1 MDLRLIG
8 MYCAACATKIE
19 KVVSKMPGVNQA
31 NVNFALETARV
42 EFNPAEVSLSDIQQR
57 VEKLGYQAVSKQE
70 TLDQEGHR
78 KEAITKQKRKRSCRR
93 FCRRRALGHGE
104 PFLLHL
110 LDLDAGPVHEP
121 LVPADPGHTGT
132 VFIGKQFYVGA
143 YKALRNK
150 SANMDV
156 LVALG
161 TSATYF
167 YSLYLT
173 IDWAAGANA
182 HHGPEMYYETSAVL
196 ITLVIMGK
204 LFESWPK
211 AVPRRPS
218 KP

>member
-1 MDLRLIG
+1 M
-8 MYCAACATKIE
+8 
-19 KVVSKMPGVNQA
+19 
-31 NVNFALETARV
+31 

-78 KEAITKQKRKRSCRR
+78 KEAITKQKQEAPVGDSVAA
-93 FCRRRALGHGE
+93 ALGHGE

-150 SANMDV
+150 KRQYGRSGRTRYLSDLFLQFVFNDR
-156 LVALG
+156 LG
-161 TSATYF
+161 RRRSKCTP
-167 YSLYLT
+167 
-173 IDWAAGANA
+173 WA
-182 HHGPEMYYETSAVL
+182 
-196 ITLVIMGK
+196 
-204 LFESWPK
+204 
-211 AVPRRPS
+211 
-218 KP
+218 